1 MNTIILILL
10 SLSLIS
16 SVLII
21 YLNFKSRNETNHEK
35 ENQEIERL
43 NQEIINLKESLNTTI
58 NSTMSSMATSF
69 NNLSSGVTKDM
80 TNALTQVDQK
90 VASFNAQVEN
100 LNESQ
105 KGINQILAGVKKYGT
120 LAEFSLGSLIKDLLP
135 ASQYSSNVKM
145 KEDTGENVEFAI
157 KLQDGILVPVDSH
170 FPVERFKAIQDA
182 HQEDDKK
189 AMADARTKLA
199 RAFKEKAKSVNEKYI
214 VPPKT
219 TDFGI
224 VYAPTESLFLEL
236 ANYQDPTTKELL
248 TQELM
253 KKYKV
258 TIMGP
263 NNLSGYLQSLHMGF
277 QSLRIKKHA
286 SEIYDH
292 LKKISTRFNM
302 HFNNVLVLRKKL
314 EEAMSVVD
322 SFGKDARAIN
332 RSIDSIKNPNDD
344 DDPDPSS
351 PSPISGYGQDE
362 KRKVS

>member
-1 MNTIILILL
+1 MYILL
-10 SLSLIS
+10 G
-16 SVLII
+16 LII
-21 YLNFKSRNETNHEK
+21 VVIYLLIVNNKKNSK
-35 ENQEIERL
+35 DIKDKDSDEIDKL
-43 NQEIINLKESLNTTI
+43 NQEIVNLKESLNSTI
-58 NSTMSSMATSF
+58 NTTMSSMATSF

-199 RAFKEKAKSVNEKYI
+199 RAFKEKAKSVSEKYI

-219 TDFGI
+219 TDFAI

-248 TQELM
+248 TQEIM

-332 RSIDSIKNPNDD
+332 RSIDSIKNPNED
-344 DDPDPSS
+344 DDPDPDS
-351 PSPISGYGQDE
+351 PSGASNYEQVD